1 MTNTVSA
8 YCSARGKKVKVLV
21 TRSCPTLCDPMDCS
35 QVPLSMGFSRQEI
48 WSGRPFPSPRDL
60 PDPGIKP
67 VSPALQAD
75 SLPSEPP
82 GKPSVRRPSSKKLP
96 LQKARPEFHGRV
108 RSLASAL
115 PHMRH
120 PQGISIHFTHHHTN
134 SREPWVGKSSVFCI
148 RGPEHPRGQVH
159 LPGSESHSPSSAKDG
174 EAVHCPLS
182 QGICMLR
189 RIITSAKGKAPQ
201 HRLSGLSRKGRLYQ

>member
-1 MTNTVSA
+1 MALKKECQNQSSMSA
-8 YCSARGKKVKVLV
+8 KDGGICSEAIDQPFVIHYQNYLA
-21 TRSCPTLCDPMDCS
+21 S
-35 QVPLSMGFSRQEI
+35 QG
-48 WSGRPFPSPRDL
+48 
-60 PDPGIKP
+60 
-67 VSPALQAD
+67 
-75 SLPSEPP
+75 
-82 GKPSVRRPSSKKLP
+82 KLP